1 MKRKLTYHYLRFASL
16 YGKKAF
22 EAVGRNK
29 FFMAKYFIG
38 T

>member
-1 MKRKLTYHYLRFASL
+1 MKQELTYHCLSFASL

-29 FFMAKYFIG
+29 FFKTKYFIG